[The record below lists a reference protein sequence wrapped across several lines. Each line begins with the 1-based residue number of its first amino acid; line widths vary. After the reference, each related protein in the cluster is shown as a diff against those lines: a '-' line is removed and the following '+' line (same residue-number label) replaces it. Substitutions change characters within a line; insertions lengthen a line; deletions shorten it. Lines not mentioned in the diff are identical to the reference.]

1 MQAMTGILTQ
11 IRTEPE
17 LDDILDDPI
26 VRLLMRGDGIGE
38 NDVRRLVE
46 KVRTALGAT
55 LARDTEDALDDD
67 ALVVSPSIT
76 ERVVRAA

>member
-1 MQAMTGILTQ
+1 MSGILTQ
-11 IRTEPE
+11 MKTEPE

-26 VRLLMRGDGIGE
+26 VRLMMRGDGIGE
-38 NDVRRLVE
+38 NDVRRLIE

>member
-1 MQAMTGILTQ
+1 MSGILTQ
-11 IRTEPE
+11 MKTEPE

-26 VRLLMRGDGIGE
+26 VRLMMRGDGIGE
-38 NDVRRLVE
+38 NDVRRLIE

-55 LARDTEDALDDD
+55 LAGDTEDALDDD

>member
-1 MQAMTGILTQ
+1 M
-11 IRTEPE
+11 
-17 LDDILDDPI
+17 
-26 VRLLMRGDGIGE
+26 MRGDGIGE
-38 NDVRRLVE
+38 NDVRRLIE

>member
-1 MQAMTGILTQ
+1 MNGILSQ
-11 IRTEPE
+11 IKTEPE